1 MRTPPAG
8 AAHVAGFVRL
18 LVLRLACDCRELLV
32 APQPPHAPMLSAVM
46 PNGQAAPGA
55 GRCAPHWW
63 GCTTLR
69 DTLPVDPT
77 RASGDRLE
85 VSWTGP
91 EVGTRPRPDGNMCT
105 DKCCDVRCVEPTAE
119 Q

>member
-1 MRTPPAG
+1 MRTPPA
-8 AAHVAGFVRL
+8 AHVLRSSVFDFVWL
-18 LVLRLACDCRELLV
+18 SVQCCDLRVGLMLA
-32 APQPPHAPMLSAVM
+32 APHAPVLSAVM

>member
-18 LVLRLACDCRELLV
+18 LRDCRAARV

-55 GRCAPHWW
+55 GRCAPHRR

-69 DTLPVDPT
+69 DTLPGRRVTGLDGSGPVGPT
-77 RASGDRLE
+77 DAAPGR
-85 VSWTGP
+85 TG
-91 EVGTRPRPDGNMCT
+91 EHGM
-105 DKCCDVRCVEPTAE
+105 
-119 Q
+119 